1 MSEVYRWA
9 IKPRIS
15 SHTSKM
21 TKNEADFCRTC
32 GLREIFLAFH
42 YVSNTFPLWFSSL
55 YWSNLRR
62 QCALSANERRFQL
75 TMIHFL
81 YFIILSIGKIVF
93 FSECQIL
100 IMELKIRILNF
111 KMVQRIEKGSTQPLY
126 NKNYYL

>member
-15 SHTSKM
+15 SHASKM
-21 TKNEADFCRTC
+21 TKNEADFRRTC

-55 YWSNLRR
+55 CWSKLRR

-75 TMIHFL
+75 TMIPSL
-81 YFIILSIGKIVF
+81 YFIVLSIGKIVF
-93 FSECQIL
+93 FTERQIL
-100 IMELKIRILNF
+100 IMELKIRILSF
-111 KMVQRIEKGSTQPLY
+111 EMVQRIEKDSTQALH